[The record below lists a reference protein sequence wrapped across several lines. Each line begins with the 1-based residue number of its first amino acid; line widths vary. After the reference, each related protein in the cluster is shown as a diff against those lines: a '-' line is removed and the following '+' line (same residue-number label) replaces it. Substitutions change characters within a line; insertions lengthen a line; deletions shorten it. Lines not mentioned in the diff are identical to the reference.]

1 MKLLIYDYVKVY
13 TPSIRLYGREV
24 IKMSSD
30 FLKLVG
36 ERIRTLR
43 KEKGY
48 TQESLSEKS
57 GIHVTYISDIERG
70 ERNISMET
78 LEKVITALDVNAVEV
93 FRIEGIEGIEER
105 NEKKLLI
112 EAFNSLLAGRKIEEV
127 QMILRLAKDV
137 LGTFDKLN

>member
-1 MKLLIYDYVKVY
+1 MIISLKLLIYGYVKVC
-13 TPSIRLYGREV
+13 TPSIRLYGKEV

-36 ERIRTLR
+36 ERIRTIR

-78 LEKVITALDVNAVEV
+78 LEKVITALDISPVD
-93 FRIEGIEGIEER
+93 RR
-105 NEKKLLI
+105 Y
-112 EAFNSLLAGRKIEEV
+112 
-127 QMILRLAKDV
+127 
-137 LGTFDKLN
+137 

>member
-1 MKLLIYDYVKVY
+1 
-13 TPSIRLYGREV
+13 
-24 IKMSSD
+24 MSSD

-48 TQESLSEKS
+48 TQESLAEKS
-57 GIHVTYISDIERG
+57 GIYITYISDIERG

-78 LEKVITALDVNAVEV
+78 LEKVITALDINAVDL
-93 FRIEGIEGIEER
+93 FRFEGIENIEER
-105 NEKKLLI
+105 SDKKALL
-112 EAFNSLLAGRKIEEV
+112 EAINSLLVGRKIEEV

-137 LGTFDKLN
+137 LGTYDKLTK

>member
-1 MKLLIYDYVKVY
+1 
-13 TPSIRLYGREV
+13 
-24 IKMSSD
+24 MSSD

-43 KEKGY
+43 KEKNY

-78 LEKVITALDVNAVEV
+78 LEKVIIALEVNPVEV

-105 NEKKLLI
+105 ANRQELI
-112 EAFNSLLAGRKIEEV
+112 GALNSLLSGRKTEELKLV
-127 QMILRLAKDV
+127 LRLAKDV
-137 LGTFDKLN
+137 LGTYDKLK

>member
-1 MKLLIYDYVKVY
+1 
-13 TPSIRLYGREV
+13 
-24 IKMSSD
+24 MSSD

-43 KEKGY
+43 KEKSY

-78 LEKVITALDVNAVEV
+78 LEKVIIALEVNPVEV

-105 NEKKLLI
+105 ANRQELI
-112 EAFNSLLAGRKIEEV
+112 EALNSLLSGRKTEEV
-127 QMILRLAKDV
+127 KLVLRLAKDV
-137 LGTFDKLN
+137 LGTYDKLK

>member
-1 MKLLIYDYVKVY
+1 MSDLRSCECNESFHTLVWKGSD
-13 TPSIRLYGREV
+13 T
-24 IKMSSD
+24 MSSD

-57 GIHVTYISDIERG
+57 RIHVTYISDIERG

-78 LEKVITALDVNAVEV
+78 LEKVISALGVNAIEV
-93 FRIEGIEGIEER
+93 FRFEGIEGIEER
-105 NEKKLLI
+105 SNRRELI
-112 EAFNSLLAGRKIEEV
+112 EAINTLLAGRKTEEV
-127 QMILRLAKDV
+127 QLVLRISKDI
-137 LGTFDKLN
+137 LGTYDKLK

>member
-1 MKLLIYDYVKVY
+1 MA
-13 TPSIRLYGREV
+13 
-24 IKMSSD
+24 SD

-43 KEKGY
+43 KEKDY

-78 LEKVITALDVNAVEV
+78 LEKVITALDVSPIEV
-93 FRIEGIEGIEER
+93 FRIEGIEAIEDR
-105 NEKKLLI
+105 ADKKLLI
-112 EAFNSLLAGRKIEEV
+112 EALSSLLAGRKTAEV
-127 QMILRLAKDV
+127 QMILRLTKDV
-137 LGTFDKLN
+137 LTTFDNLNE

>member
-1 MKLLIYDYVKVY
+1 
-13 TPSIRLYGREV
+13 
-24 IKMSSD
+24 MSSD

-57 GIHVTYISDIERG
+57 RIHVTYISDIERG

-78 LEKVITALDVNAVEV
+78 LEKVISALGVNAIEV
-93 FRIEGIEGIEER
+93 FRFEGIEGIEER
-105 NEKKLLI
+105 SNRRELI
-112 EAFNSLLAGRKIEEV
+112 EAINTLLAGRKTEEV
-127 QMILRLAKDV
+127 QLVLRISKDI
-137 LGTFDKLN
+137 LGTYDKLK

>member
-1 MKLLIYDYVKVY
+1 
-13 TPSIRLYGREV
+13 
-24 IKMSSD
+24 
-30 FLKLVG
+30 
-36 ERIRTLR
+36 
-43 KEKGY
+43 
-48 TQESLSEKS
+48 
-57 GIHVTYISDIERG
+57 
-70 ERNISMET
+70 MET

>member
-1 MKLLIYDYVKVY
+1 MIILIYDYVNDMN
-13 TPSIRLYGREV
+13 PSLRLYGREV
-24 IKMSSD
+24 IQLSSD
-30 FLKLVG
+30 FLNMIG

-78 LEKVITALDVNAVEV
+78 LEKVISALEVNPVEV

-105 NEKKLLI
+105 SDKKALM
-112 EAFNSLLAGRKIEEV
+112 EALASLLAGRQVEEV

-137 LGTFDKLN
+137 LGTFDKIK

>member
-1 MKLLIYDYVKVY
+1 
-13 TPSIRLYGREV
+13 
-24 IKMSSD
+24 MSSD

-43 KEKGY
+43 KEKSY

-78 LEKVITALDVNAVEV
+78 LEKVISALEVNPIEV
-93 FRIEGIEGIEER
+93 FRIEGIESIEER
-105 NEKKLLI
+105 TDRQVFVDAL
-112 EAFNSLLAGRKIEEV
+112 NSLLTGRKIEEV
-127 QMILRLAKDV
+127 KLVFRLAKDV
-137 LGTFDKLN
+137 LSTYDKLGK

>member
-1 MKLLIYDYVKVY
+1 
-13 TPSIRLYGREV
+13 
-24 IKMSSD
+24 MSSD

-36 ERIRTLR
+36 ERLRTLR

-48 TQESLSEKS
+48 TQESLSETS

-78 LEKVITALDVNAVEV
+78 LEKVIIALDVSPIEV
-93 FRIEGIEGIEER
+93 FRIEGIEDIEER
-105 NEKKLLI
+105 ADKRLLI
-112 EAFNSLLAGRKIEEV
+112 GALNSLLAGRQTAEV

-137 LGTFDKLN
+137 LSTFDNLNE

>member
-1 MKLLIYDYVKVY
+1 
-13 TPSIRLYGREV
+13 
-24 IKMSSD
+24 MSSD

-78 LEKVITALDVNAVEV
+78 LEKVISALEVNPVEV
-93 FRIEGIEGIEER
+93 FRIEGIEDIEER
-105 NEKKLLI
+105 ADRQELI
-112 EAFNSLLAGRKIEEV
+112 EALNSLLSGRRTEEV
-127 QMILRLAKDV
+127 KLVLRLAKDV
-137 LGTFDKLN
+137 LGTYDKLK

>member
-1 MKLLIYDYVKVY
+1 
-13 TPSIRLYGREV
+13 
-24 IKMSSD
+24 MSSD
-30 FLKLVG
+30 FLRLIG

-48 TQESLSEKS
+48 TQEFLSEKS

-78 LEKVITALDVNAVEV
+78 LEKVINALEVNPVEV

-105 NEKKLLI
+105 TDKQELI
-112 EAFNSLLAGRKIEEV
+112 EALDSLLSGRKIEEV
-127 QMILRLAKDV
+127 KLVLRLAKDV
-137 LGTFDKLN
+137 LGTYDKL